1 MNRALVILFLI
12 AISAPL
18 TLNLVGV
25 DGADAANENR
35 EMAPFPHWAD
45 TWQSATEYPDGFARW
60 FEDHFGLRARLVRW
74 FGEGRLFVLGVSP
87 SSAVIKG
94 RGRWLFYA
102 DDSGLDD
109 YIGQQALTAAERA
122 AWRESL
128 VRAQDWLRRR
138 GVAYVFTIAPD
149 KHVIYPEYMPS
160 SIRRTGS
167 VSRMDQVYAALA
179 DTPVVA
185 IDTRKALLEA
195 KARERIYYIT
205 DTHWNERGALVAYR
219 TIIEAVRQ
227 QVPSVAPAWN
237 RNDSQAL
244 ASWPK

>member
-25 DGADAANENR
+25 DAANENR
-35 EMAPFPHWAD
+35 GMAPFPHWAD

-102 DDSGLDD
+102 DDSGLD
-109 YIGQQALTAAERA
+109 
-122 AWRESL
+122 
-128 VRAQDWLRRR
+128 
-138 GVAYVFTIAPD
+138 
-149 KHVIYPEYMPS
+149 
-160 SIRRTGS
+160 
-167 VSRMDQVYAALA
+167 
-179 DTPVVA
+179 
-185 IDTRKALLEA
+185 
-195 KARERIYYIT
+195 
-205 DTHWNERGALVAYR
+205 
-219 TIIEAVRQ
+219 
-227 QVPSVAPAWN
+227 
-237 RNDSQAL
+237 
-244 ASWPK
+244 